1 MNTLTYKDY
10 TGSVNH
16 SEKDNVFFGKIEG
29 INALVNYEGDNI
41 DELTNAFHEAVDDYL
56 NYCKNAPIRNA
67 AMIGFF
73 ENYPI
78 KRVFRINDSLLLTG
92 ESDQLWAY
100 ISSESKDEL
109 KELLQKS
116 VIGTKYFACLEDWM
130 IPLVTKDAEVDWTLS
145 TMHYILPETCSVE
158 PPVRNV
164 IELNTTFVDY
174 IYYHSDYQAFISKD
188 YIADRIK
195 RGLSSGIIDDG
206 KLVAWAITHD
216 DNSLGFLHVI
226 PEYRR
231 NGYGTDVVKSLI
243 IKKRKEHKS
252 IYANIEPTNN
262 NSLNLA
268 NRLGFIFDRNI
279 SWIKLK

>member
-56 NYCKNAPIRNA
+56 NYCKNATIRNV

-92 ESDQLWAY
+92 KSDQLWAY

-109 KELLQKS
+109 KELLQK
-116 VIGTKYFACLEDWM
+116 IGYRY
-130 IPLVTKDAEVDWTLS
+130 EVFCMFGRLDDTSCYKRCGSRLDVV
-145 TMHYILPETCSVE
+145 HNAL
-158 PPVRNV
+158 
-164 IELNTTFVDY
+164 
-174 IYYHSDYQAFISKD
+174 
-188 YIADRIK
+188 YIA
-195 RGLSSGIIDDG
+195 
-206 KLVAWAITHD
+206 
-216 DNSLGFLHVI
+216 
-226 PEYRR
+226 
-231 NGYGTDVVKSLI
+231 
-243 IKKRKEHKS
+243 
-252 IYANIEPTNN
+252 
-262 NSLNLA
+262 
-268 NRLGFIFDRNI
+268 
-279 SWIKLK
+279 